1 MYIMYVR
8 VHVYESTKVPT
19 KVFIHILFPSTTI
32 VHVRVRVHVL
42 KKSLRLRR
50 VNKNTFSV
58 QRCSPTVQV

>member
-1 MYIMYVR
+1 MYIMYV
-8 VHVYESTKVPT
+8 YTCTKVPT

-32 VHVRVRVHVL
+32 VHVRARVHVL